1 MRDARAEGFDFLGYP
16 FGVHVHPRDGQR
28 YPGAS
33 PSRKSLKQ
41 IKTKI
46 GELLARGNKAPRPEV
61 SGRLNRVSIGWSACF
76 SCGSCTPAYQTVDRH
91 VRDFFAERRK
101 EAGRGAQRFSGR
113 RSSGN
118 SACTSS
124 IAGLGKPPP
133 WSAGKSVGKP
143 DARNP
148 YVRFDEQGRR
158 NDCQGLES
166 PRPSSTLYRRF
177 AAREDGERA

>member
-124 IAGLGKPPP
+124 IADLRKPPL
-133 WSAGKSVGKP
+133 WVCSEICRKAGCEKP
-143 DARNP
+143 ARP
-148 YVRFDEQGRR
+148 V
-158 NDCQGLES
+158 
-166 PRPSSTLYRRF
+166 
-177 AAREDGERA
+177 